1 MNNNNNRQSVNN
13 FVYRKKDKNQNQNN
27 NTQSVNNF
35 VYRKNR
41 DNNSPQTQP
50 RQNNSF
56 DFTDRNTQP
65 QNTDNSYNNNYT
77 ASNNYNSY
85 VSENDYNSYTSGY
98 QPTNSYNNYNNNFN
112 NQNSYNNN
120 FNDSFYNGNNYNNNY
135 QPYQQNNYP
144 NYGNNIYQDYNTPVN
159 YQNNNEPPVE
169 VPIPRRLKLS
179 SVIVLISF
187 FAPFLLMTFAGSL
200 AAVFPFLGDIIL
212 ILFSGIFIIPLI
224 GMIVG
229 FRMERKHLQT
239 VCTVPVTGHLVGYAK
254 QRRSHKHHHY
264 TVYAPKY
271 EIFINNRREIRTI
284 DDFTRGQHGTATANL
299 LANPNGYEII
309 PAERNFGQ
317 SRTGEI
323 IGTIILVII
332 IVCFILPIFFGF

>member
-112 NQNSYNNN
+112 
-120 FNDSFYNGNNYNNNY
+120 DSFYNGNNYNNNY

-212 ILFSGIFIIPLI
+212 ILFSGRFIILLI

-239 VCTVPVTGHLVGYAK
+239 VCTFPVTGHLVGYAK

>member
-50 RQNNSF
+50 RQNNIF

-98 QPTNSYNNYNNNFN
+98 QPTNSYNN
-112 NQNSYNNN
+112 YNNN

-323 IGTIILVII
+323 MGTIILVII